1 MSSKVTRSKTTK
13 TSTHTEQS
21 ETSLPIAIK
30 SEKSKSVSPT
40 IASTPGISSTEQTIC
55 VIRIRGA
62 HGMNRR
68 ILYTLQLMNLHS
80 VNSATLLR
88 STPSTRGMLQKAK
101 DYIAFGPINEETIK
115 SLLKKRAIL
124 TGNKPL
130 TDNHIRFSTVY
141 KSVDDLANA
150 LHEGKIQLRE
160 IKDLKP
166 VFRLHPPVGGYRGSV
181 KKAIHS
187 GGVLG
192 NVGDKINLYL
202 KKMI

>member
-1 MSSKVTRSKTTK
+1 M
-13 TSTHTEQS
+13 
-21 ETSLPIAIK
+21 
-30 SEKSKSVSPT
+30 
-40 IASTPGISSTEQTIC
+40 
-55 VIRIRGA
+55 
-62 HGMNRR
+62 
-68 ILYTLQLMNLHS
+68 
-80 VNSATLLR
+80 
-88 STPSTRGMLQKAK
+88 
-101 DYIAFGPINEETIK
+101 
-115 SLLKKRAIL
+115 LKKRAIL

-150 LHEGKIQLRE
+150 LHTGKIQLRE